1 MWHLI
6 FLYFVFVK
14 ICLNIFKKW
23 DFSRSHQGLILCYVI
38 LYFLYYII
46 VYCILWFCT
55 ILCYIKLY
63 YVILYYIIDIILYS
77 IVLYCIVLHCI
88 VLSSLFG
95 CCTST
100 LMTRC
105 RFFLTISKV
114 FLLFSPQ
121 PWHNKAKHID
131 MQSAPSPSRESK
143 ALVLP
148 CWGWDTVLH

>member
-1 MWHLI
+1 MR
-6 FLYFVFVK
+6 FLKVSPRPH
-14 ICLNIFKKW
+14 IM
-23 DFSRSHQGLILCYVI
+23 
-38 LYFLYYII
+38 
-46 VYCILWFCT
+46 
-55 ILCYIKLY
+55 LCYIIFFVLLLFIVFCDFVLY
-63 YVILYYIIDIILYS
+63 YVILNYIMLYYIILYFIIDIILYS